1 MGRQQQKHW
10 AIHNVELSME
20 SSFVQNLLDGNAPE
34 ELHELKGKNGVLFS
48 NYTLQQFIKEEA
60 VHDKFVLSRQ
70 NQRSIR
76 TFSSGE
82 QRKALLEYLLAGQP
96 DFLVLENAFDMLDKQ
111 AQADLLQR
119 LTLLSDEIP
128 ILQVYKRKE
137 NLLPFVNFALRVEN
151 GKVTFSGSIDEFHR
165 NFKEP
170 KDYKLKQSIPPPIL
184 EFKAE
189 NNPLIEFKN
198 VRVNYGTKTVVNNI
212 NWTIGNGEFWQLKG
226 PNGSGKTTLLTMIT
240 GDNPKAYGQDL
251 TLFGRKKGSG
261 ESIWDIKKKIG
272 YVTPAMTV
280 LFSGRHSTEEMV
292 ISGLTDSIGLYTR
305 PSDLQ
310 RKLAEKWME
319 LIGLNEFKSSP
330 FSRLSESQQC
340 MVLIARAM
348 IKHPP
353 LLILDEPTHGLD
365 DYNVSILIALVNKFA
380 KESQTAL
387 IYVSHRDEPGL
398 KPQHIYELIP
408 TGNGSTGKYTTNP

>member
-1 MGRQQQKHW
+1 MG
-10 AIHNVELSME
+10 
-20 SSFVQNLLDGNAPE
+20 SSFVQNLLDGNVPD
-34 ELHELKGKNGVLFS
+34 ELRELNGKQGALFS

-60 VHDKFVLSRQ
+60 AHDKYVLSHQQR
-70 NQRSIR
+70 RSIR

-82 QRKALLEYLLAGQP
+82 QKKALLEYLLAARP
-96 DFLVLENAFDMLDKQ
+96 DFLVLDNAFDMLDTQ

-119 LTLLSDEIP
+119 LTQLAAEIP

-137 NLLPFVNFALRVEN
+137 NLLPFINFALRVE
-151 GKVTFSGSIDEFHR
+151 KDKITFAGTIAEFHKS
-165 NFKEP
+165 FDESAGF
-170 KDYKLKQSIPPPIL
+170 KLKQPIPLPL
-184 EFKAE
+184 VEFKKE

-198 VRVNYGTKTVVNNI
+198 VMVDYGKKTVVKNI

-251 TLFGRKKGSG
+251 TLFGQKKGSG

-280 LFSGRHSTEEMV
+280 LFNGRHSAEEMI
-292 ISGLTDSIGLYTR
+292 ISGLTDSIGLYMK

-310 RKLAEKWME
+310 RKLAKKWLE
-319 LIGLNEFKSSP
+319 LIGLDEFKSTP

-353 LLILDEPTHGLD
+353 LLILDEPTHSLD

-380 KESQTAL
+380 KESPTAL

-398 KPQHIYELIP
+398 QPQHIYELLP
-408 TGNGSTGKYTTNP
+408 TKKGSIGKRHNSI

>member
-1 MGRQQQKHW
+1 MNS
-10 AIHNVELSME
+10 A
-20 SSFVQNLLDGNAPE
+20 FVQNLLDGNAPE
-34 ELHELKGKNGVLFS
+34 ELADLKGKQGALFS

-60 VHDKFVLSRQ
+60 AHDNYALSHQ
-70 NQRSIR
+70 QQRSIR
-76 TFSSGE
+76 TLSSGE
-82 QRKALLEYLLAGQP
+82 QKKALMEYLLAGQP
-96 DFLVLENAFDMLDKQ
+96 GFLLLENAFDMLDKQ
-111 AQADLLQR
+111 AQSDLLTR
-119 LTLLSDEIP
+119 LAQLAAEIP

-137 NLLPFVNFALRVEN
+137 NLLPFINFALRVEN
-151 GKVTFSGSIDEFHR
+151 GKVTFSGSVEEYQQHFSEPTDFKLEQPIPQPLVEF
-165 NFKEP
+165 ETES
-170 KDYKLKQSIPPPIL
+170 D
-184 EFKAE
+184 
-189 NNPLIEFKN
+189 PLIEFKN
-198 VRVNYGTKTVVNNI
+198 VAVNYGQKTVVKNI
-212 NWTIGNGEFWQLKG
+212 NWAIGKGEFWQLKG

-280 LFSGRHSTEEMV
+280 LFSGRHSTEEMI
-292 ISGLTDSIGLYTR
+292 ISGLTDSIGLYTK
-305 PSDLQ
+305 PTDLQ
-310 RKLAEKWME
+310 KKLAGKWAN
-319 LIGLNEFKSSP
+319 LIGLNQFKSTP

-340 MVLIARAM
+340 VVLIARAM

-398 KPQHIYELIP
+398 QPQHVYELLP
-408 TGNGSTGKYTTNP
+408 TENGSIGKRHSSA